1 MKNNGLDLIRLPESK
16 SDPCV
21 SDDGREC
28 FCLNIDKSCVELRTT
43 CIKEKIVYVKE

>member
-1 MKNNGLDLIRLPESK
+1 MKNNGLDLSRIPESK

-21 SDDGREC
+21 SADGKEC
-28 FCLNIDKSCVELRTT
+28 CFLNKQESCAPVRTI